1 MTAAENQ
8 NLPVWMNQISPTV
21 LIQICNQLNKDLN
34 RAGFFEQIDEVA
46 NPQLLKKQLEAVL
59 QKHLSADSKKITN
72 LLYAVDVPETELT
85 TLLSD
90 QTVELRTALTWL
102 ILKRTWQKINI
113 RLSGF

>member
-1 MTAAENQ
+1 MTAEENQ
-8 NLPVWMNQISPTV
+8 NLPVWMNQITPKV
-21 LIQICNQLNKDLN
+21 LIQMCNQLNKDLN

-46 NPQLLKKQLEAVL
+46 NPLLLKKQLEAIL

-90 QTVELRTALTWL
+90 QTAELGIVLTWL